1 MKGIATMSL
10 YIDDWKRQAMTDG
23 CEFPLDVKL
32 IALDMDGT
40 LLNEHGLLAEESKE
54 ALMQA
59 MEQGVHVVIA
69 TGRVFSALPQ
79 DVVTVPGI
87 EYAITSNGANIIRLK
102 DNETI
107 YSNLIDGSKL
117 DDIMDI
123 LEDETIMK
131 EVFYDH
137 QVYAQKSCLEHLED
151 YGIRTEKSQRYTL
164 TTRQPVE
171 DTLALILENRDKL
184 ENINLLFGNEER
196 RQQVWKRLDAVE
208 GITACSSMP
217 YNLEIGGATTSK
229 AAALDALGEILGV
242 TKEQIMACGDSSND
256 AAMLRHAGISV
267 AMGNAED
274 EVKAES
280 LMVTK
285 TNKDHGVA
293 YAIRELVLK

>member
-1 MKGIATMSL
+1 MSL
-10 YIDDWKRQAMTDG
+10 YIDDWKCQAMAEDR
-23 CEFPLDVKL
+23 ELPLNVKL

-40 LLNEHGLLAEESKE
+40 LLNEHGVLAEESKA
-54 ALMQA
+54 ALMKA

-79 DVVTVPGI
+79 DVITVPGI

-117 DDIMDI
+117 DEIMDI

-171 DTLALILENRDKL
+171 DALALILENRDKL

-256 AAMLRHAGISV
+256 VAMLRHAGISV

-274 EVKAES
+274 AVKAEAV
-280 LMVTK
+280 MVTK

-293 YAIRELVLK
+293 YAIQELVLK

>member
-107 YSNLIDGSKL
+107 YSNLIDGLKL

>member
-1 MKGIATMSL
+1 MSL

>member
-1 MKGIATMSL
+1 MSL
-10 YIDDWKRQAMTDG
+10 YIDDWKRQAMAEDR
-23 CEFPLDVKL
+23 ELPLSVKL

-40 LLNEHGLLAEESKE
+40 LLNEHGVLAEESKA
-54 ALMQA
+54 ALMKA

-79 DVVTVPGI
+79 DVITVPGI

-117 DDIMDI
+117 DEIMDI

-229 AAALDALGEILGV
+229 AAALDALGEILGE

>member
-1 MKGIATMSL
+1 MIR
-10 YIDDWKRQAMTDG
+10 YIDDWKQEHMTDG
-23 CEFPLDVKL
+23 QPLDVKL

-40 LLNEHGLLAEESKE
+40 LLNEHGVLAEESKE
-54 ALMQA
+54 ALMAA

-87 EYAITSNGANIIRLK
+87 EYAITSNGANIIRLE

-107 YSNLIDGSKL
+107 YSNLIDGSRL

-137 QVYAQKSCLEHLED
+137 QVFAEKRCLEHLED
-151 YGIRTEKSQRYTL
+151 FGIRTEKSQRYTL
-164 TTRQPVE
+164 TTRQPV
-171 DTLALILENRDKL
+171 DSTLDLILENRDKL
-184 ENINLLFGNEER
+184 ENINLLFGDEER

-208 GITACSSMP
+208 GITACSSMA

-242 TKEQIMACGDSSND
+242 KKEQIMACGDSSND
-256 AAMLRHAGISV
+256 AAMLRHAGISI
-267 AMGNAED
+267 AMGNAEE
-274 EVKAES
+274 EVKQEA
-280 LMVTK
+280 M
-285 TNKDHGVA
+285 
-293 YAIRELVLK
+293 

>member
-1 MKGIATMSL
+1 M
-10 YIDDWKRQAMTDG
+10 YIDDWKKANVIDG
-23 CEFPLDVKL
+23 EGLDVKL

-40 LLNEHGLLAEESKE
+40 LLNEHGVLAEESKE
-54 ALMQA
+54 ALLKA

-79 DVVTVPGI
+79 DVVNVPGI
-87 EYAITSNGANIIRLK
+87 EYAITSNGANIIRLE
-102 DNETI
+102 DRETI

-117 DDIMDI
+117 DSIMDI

-137 QVYAQKSCLEHLED
+137 QVFAQKSCLEHLED

-164 TTRQPVE
+164 TTRQPVDSALE
-171 DTLALILENRDKL
+171 LILENRDKL
-184 ENINLLFGNEER
+184 ENINLLFGSEER
-196 RQQVWKRLDAVE
+196 RQEVWKRLDAVE

-229 AAALDALGEILGV
+229 ASALDALGEILGV
-242 TKEQIMACGDSSND
+242 KKEQIMACGDSSND
-256 AAMLRHAGISV
+256 AAMLRHAGISI

-274 EVKAES
+274 EVKAEAM
-280 LMVTK
+280 MVT
-285 TNKDHGVA
+285 
-293 YAIRELVLK
+293 

>member
-1 MKGIATMSL
+1 MSL
-10 YIDDWKRQAMTDG
+10 YIDDWKKANVADG
-23 CEFPLDVKL
+23 EALDVKL

-40 LLNEHGLLAEESKE
+40 LLNEHGVLAEESKE
-54 ALMQA
+54 ALLKA

-79 DVVTVPGI
+79 DVVNVPGI
-87 EYAITSNGANIIRLK
+87 EYAITSNGANIIRLE
-102 DNETI
+102 DRETI

-117 DDIMDI
+117 DSIMDI

-137 QVYAQKSCLEHLED
+137 QVFAQKSCLEHLED

-171 DTLALILENRDKL
+171 SALALILENRDKL
-184 ENINLLFGNEER
+184 ENINLLFGSEER
-196 RQQVWKRLDAVE
+196 RQEVWKRLDAVE

-229 AAALDALGEILGV
+229 ASALDALGEILGV
-242 TKEQIMACGDSSND
+242 KKEQIMACGDSSND
-256 AAMLRHAGISV
+256 AAMLRHAGISI

-274 EVKAES
+274 EVKAEAM
-280 LMVTK
+280 MVTK
-285 TNKDHGVA
+285 TNAEHGVA
-293 YAIRELVLK
+293 YAIHKLVLK

>member
-1 MKGIATMSL
+1 MSL

-107 YSNLIDGSKL
+107 YSNLIDGLKL

>member
-1 MKGIATMSL
+1 MSL
-10 YIDDWKRQAMTDG
+10 YIDDWKCQAMTDG

>member
-1 MKGIATMSL
+1 MSL
-10 YIDDWKRQAMTDG
+10 YIDDWKCQAMTDG

-267 AMGNAED
+267 AMGNAEG

>member
-1 MKGIATMSL
+1 VKGIVTMSL
-10 YIDDWKRQAMTDG
+10 YIDDWKRQAMADG

-54 ALMQA
+54 ALMRA

>member
-1 MKGIATMSL
+1 M
-10 YIDDWKRQAMTDG
+10 YIDDWEKANVIDG
-23 CEFPLDVKL
+23 EGLDVKL

-40 LLNEHGLLAEESKE
+40 LLNEHGVLAEESKE
-54 ALMQA
+54 ALLKA

-79 DVVTVPGI
+79 DVVNVPGI
-87 EYAITSNGANIIRLK
+87 EYAITSNGANIIRLE
-102 DNETI
+102 DRETI

-117 DDIMDI
+117 DSIMDI

-137 QVYAQKSCLEHLED
+137 QVFAQKSCLEHLED

-164 TTRQPVE
+164 TTRQPVDSALE
-171 DTLALILENRDKL
+171 LILENRDKL
-184 ENINLLFGNEER
+184 ENINLLFGSEER
-196 RQQVWKRLDAVE
+196 RQEVWKRLDAVE

-229 AAALDALGEILGV
+229 ASALDALGEILGV
-242 TKEQIMACGDSSND
+242 KKEQIMACGDSSND
-256 AAMLRHAGISV
+256 AAMLRHAGISI

-274 EVKAES
+274 EVKAEAM
-280 LMVTK
+280 MVTK
-285 TNKDHGVA
+285 TNAEHGVA
-293 YAIRELVLK
+293 YAIHKLVLK

>member
-1 MKGIATMSL
+1 MSL
-10 YIDDWKRQAMTDG
+10 YIDDWKCQAMAEDRK
-23 CEFPLDVKL
+23 FPLNVKL

-40 LLNEHGLLAEESKE
+40 LLNEHGVLAEESKA
-54 ALMQA
+54 ALMKA

-79 DVVTVPGI
+79 DVITVPGI

-117 DDIMDI
+117 DEIMDI

>member
-1 MKGIATMSL
+1 
-10 YIDDWKRQAMTDG
+10 DWKKANVIDG
-23 CEFPLDVKL
+23 EGLDVKL

-40 LLNEHGLLAEESKE
+40 LLNEHGVLAEESKE
-54 ALMQA
+54 ALLKA

-79 DVVTVPGI
+79 DVVNVPGI
-87 EYAITSNGANIIRLK
+87 EYAITSNGANIIRLE
-102 DNETI
+102 DRETI

-117 DDIMDI
+117 DSIMDI

-137 QVYAQKSCLEHLED
+137 QVFAQKSCLEHLED

-171 DTLALILENRDKL
+171 SALALILENRDKL
-184 ENINLLFGNEER
+184 ENINLLFGSEER
-196 RQQVWKRLDAVE
+196 RQEVWKRLDAVE

-229 AAALDALGEILGV
+229 ASALDALGEILGV
-242 TKEQIMACGDSSND
+242 KKEQIMACGDSSND
-256 AAMLRHAGISV
+256 AAMLRHAGISI

-274 EVKAES
+274 EVKAEAM
-280 LMVTK
+280 MVTK
-285 TNKDHGVA
+285 TNAEHGVA
-293 YAIRELVLK
+293 YAIHKLVLK

>member
-1 MKGIATMSL
+1 M
-10 YIDDWKRQAMTDG
+10 YIDDWKKANVIDG
-23 CEFPLDVKL
+23 EDLDVKL

-40 LLNEHGLLAEESKE
+40 LLNEHGVLAEESKE
-54 ALMQA
+54 ALLKA

-79 DVVTVPGI
+79 DVVNVPGI
-87 EYAITSNGANIIRLK
+87 EYAITSNGANIIRLE
-102 DNETI
+102 DRETI

-117 DDIMDI
+117 DSIMDI

-137 QVYAQKSCLEHLED
+137 QVFAQKSCLEHLED

-164 TTRQPVE
+164 TTRQPVDSALE
-171 DTLALILENRDKL
+171 LILENRDKL
-184 ENINLLFGNEER
+184 ENINLLFGSEER
-196 RQQVWKRLDAVE
+196 RQEVWKRLDAVE

-229 AAALDALGEILGV
+229 ASALDALGEILGV
-242 TKEQIMACGDSSND
+242 KKEQIMACGDSSND
-256 AAMLRHAGISV
+256 AAMLRHAGISI

-274 EVKAES
+274 EVKAEAM
-280 LMVTK
+280 MVTK
-285 TNKDHGVA
+285 TNAEHGVA
-293 YAIRELVLK
+293 YAIHKLVLK

>member
-1 MKGIATMSL
+1 MRI
-10 YIDDWKRQAMTDG
+10 YIDDWKKANVIDG
-23 CEFPLDVKL
+23 EGLDVKL

-40 LLNEHGLLAEESKE
+40 LLNEHGVLAEESKE
-54 ALMQA
+54 ALLKA

-79 DVVTVPGI
+79 DVVNVPGI
-87 EYAITSNGANIIRLK
+87 EYAITSNGANIIRLE
-102 DNETI
+102 DRETI

-117 DDIMDI
+117 DSIMDI

-137 QVYAQKSCLEHLED
+137 QVFAQKSCLEHLED

-164 TTRQPVE
+164 TTRQPVDSALE
-171 DTLALILENRDKL
+171 LILENRDKL
-184 ENINLLFGNEER
+184 ENINLLFGSEER
-196 RQQVWKRLDAVE
+196 RQEVWKRLDAVE

-229 AAALDALGEILGV
+229 ASALDALGEILGV
-242 TKEQIMACGDSSND
+242 KKEQIMACGDSSND
-256 AAMLRHAGISV
+256 AAMLRHAGISI

-274 EVKAES
+274 EVKAEAM
-280 LMVTK
+280 MVTK
-285 TNKDHGVA
+285 TNAEHGVA
-293 YAIRELVLK
+293 YAIHKLVLK

>member
-1 MKGIATMSL
+1 M
-10 YIDDWKRQAMTDG
+10 YIDDWEKANVIDG
-23 CEFPLDVKL
+23 EGLDVKL

-40 LLNEHGLLAEESKE
+40 LLNEHGILAEESKE
-54 ALMQA
+54 ALLKA

-79 DVVTVPGI
+79 DVVNVPGI
-87 EYAITSNGANIIRLK
+87 EYAITSNGANIIRLE
-102 DNETI
+102 DRETI
-107 YSNLIDGSKL
+107 YSNLIDGSQL
-117 DDIMDI
+117 DSIMDI

-137 QVYAQKSCLEHLED
+137 QVFAQKSCLEHLED

-171 DTLALILENRDKL
+171 SALALILENRDKL
-184 ENINLLFGNEER
+184 ENINLLFGSEDR
-196 RQQVWKRLDAVE
+196 RQEVWKRLDAVE

-242 TKEQIMACGDSSND
+242 KKEQIMACGDSSND
-256 AAMLRHAGISV
+256 AAMLRHAGISI

-274 EVKAES
+274 EVKAEAM
-280 LMVTK
+280 MVTK
-285 TNKDHGVA
+285 TNAEHGVA
-293 YAIRELVLK
+293 YAIHKLVLK

>member
-1 MKGIATMSL
+1 MSL

-87 EYAITSNGANIIRLK
+87 QYAITSNGANIIRLK